1 MAMSSSLSVFSLHL
15 KEVGSLIPTTTADH
29 VGSCT
34 PTSTNTHIYEV
45 LDRKRAE

>member
-1 MAMSSSLSVFSLHL
+1 MPMPAPLSVRSLHL